1 MDYNSQIEIVRGAA
15 KAVELNKVTVLTGKN
30 GSGKSLLRKMLPGAI
45 AEKTGADSNHIV
57 ASVSME
63 TRTQRKFE
71 FSAFNSLGI
80 DDPDNPTSLETLYKI
95 NKLFEVCSAENQR
108 FLVIDEP
115 EIGMGEEMVVA
126 ITVLLNKTLESLP
139 EGCLGVLVIT
149 HNRHIV
155 SNLIG
160 DFINLEGMTREEW
173 LNREIIPTDL
183 NQLEE
188 DAIGLYRAIVK
199 KIQEKNND

>member
-15 KAVELNKVTVLTGKN
+15 RAVQLNKVTVLTGKN
-30 GSGKSLLRKMLPGAI
+30 GSGKSLLRKMLPGVV

-71 FSAFNSLGI
+71 FSALNSLGI

-95 NKLFEVCSAENQR
+95 NKLFEVCSPDNKR

-115 EIGMGEEMVVA
+115 EIGMGEEMVAA
-126 ITVLLNKTLESLP
+126 ITIFLNETFDSLP
-139 EGCLGVLVIT
+139 DGCLGVLVIT

-160 DFINLEGMTREEW
+160 DFINLEGMTKEEW

-183 NQLEE
+183 GQFKE

>member
-1 MDYNSQIEIVRGAA
+1 
-15 KAVELNKVTVLTGKN
+15 
-30 GSGKSLLRKMLPGAI
+30 MLPGAV

-63 TRTQRKFE
+63 TRTQRRFE
-71 FSAFNSLGI
+71 FGALSALGI

-95 NKLFEVCSAENQR
+95 NKLLEVCSPENKR

-115 EIGMGEEMVVA
+115 EIGMGEEMVAA
-126 ITVLLNKTLESLP
+126 ITILLNKTFESLP
-139 EGCLGVLVIT
+139 DGCLGVLIIT

-155 SNLIG
+155 SHLNG
-160 DFINLEGMTREEW
+160 DFINLEGMTKEEW

-183 NQLEE
+183 KQLEE
-188 DAIGLYRAIVK
+188 DALGLYRAIVK
-199 KIQEKNND
+199 KIQEKSDG